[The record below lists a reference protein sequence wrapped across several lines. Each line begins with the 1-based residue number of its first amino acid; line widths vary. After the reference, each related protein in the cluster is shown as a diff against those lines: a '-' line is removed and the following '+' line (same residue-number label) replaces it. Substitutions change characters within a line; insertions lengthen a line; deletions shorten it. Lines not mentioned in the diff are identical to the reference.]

1 MGLKEEHIARL
12 SQHRLEV
19 TLCYFS
25 PSLRFYWQHV
35 LLFSS
40 HGINKVL
47 EVLNS
52 MRLSVAVS
60 MKRGQKP
67 EYVENT
73 KERQLCVVCYTFK
86 TKHQKKLKY
95 TMSEK

>member
-1 MGLKEEHIARL
+1 M
-12 SQHRLEV
+12 
-19 TLCYFS
+19 C
-25 PSLRFYWQHV
+25 
-35 LLFSS
+35 SS

-86 TKHQKKLKY
+86 TKHQKKVKVY
-95 TMSEK
+95 YVRKMTVYNVRIKKA